1 MKKLKS
7 ISSGNYLNKL
17 QKRRSF
23 ICGIKGKF
31 LTNKEIV
38 FLRKYKPWGIILFS
52 RNIDNIYQVRLLT
65 NMIKKLFNDKKFKD
79 AHFLFERNIV
89 FNPKDANSYL
99 YLALS
104 ISVIYIKK
112 IKKNLIFI

>member
-17 QKRRSF
+17 KKRRSF

-65 NMIKKLFNDKKFKD
+65 NMIKKLFNDKNFPILIDEEGGRVSRFSKIIDTKIFT
-79 AHFLFERNIV
+79 AEYFGN
-89 FNPKDANSYL
+89 L
-99 YLALS
+99 Y
-104 ISVIYIKK
+104 
-112 IKKNLIFI
+112 KKNKKKFNI

>member
-17 QKRRSF
+17 KKRRSF

-38 FLRKYKPWGIILFS
+38 FLRKYKPWGIILFQG
-52 RNIDNIYQVRLLT
+52 I
-65 NMIKKLFNDKKFKD
+65 
-79 AHFLFERNIV
+79 
-89 FNPKDANSYL
+89 
-99 YLALS
+99 
-104 ISVIYIKK
+104 
-112 IKKNLIFI
+112 